1 MENLF
6 FLYAEV
12 TNQAI
17 FNEYQHH
24 LTDNSLHFM
33 NEARRGKNEEERKN
47 FKWGIG
53 EADSEIL
60 ILGKVVWASKI
71 LPKPCYLIQFFSK
84 FILLC

>member
-1 MENLF
+1 MFTAFSKLSTKTPNIDEVEQSNKHSIQSTYGRPLQVMESL

-33 NEARRGKNEEERKN
+33 NEARRGKNEERK
-47 FKWGIG
+47 K
-53 EADSEIL
+53 L
-60 ILGKVVWASKI
+60 
-71 LPKPCYLIQFFSK
+71 
-84 FILLC
+84 